1 MVYLWYG
8 VVRDLFCLQNCLRV
22 IGMPFEIRLKIMS
35 RPKRMMQDAVQI
47 HPAILHT
54 ILLIHEGKFW
64 IQNLTYLMKPMMVHF
79 MKWL

>member
-47 HPAILHT
+47 HPAT
-54 ILLIHEGKFW
+54 
-64 IQNLTYLMKPMMVHF
+64 TYYIIDS
-79 MKWL
+79 

>member
-47 HPAILHT
+47 HPAI
-54 ILLIHEGKFW
+54 IDS
-64 IQNLTYLMKPMMVHF
+64 
-79 MKWL
+79 